1 MSSSGSKSN
10 PIFKNEYYAL
20 ILLIIGVTA
29 LLIIRGSLFDYDWGD
44 YSWFILPWINE
55 FRNMTFIEGLGTKV
69 GNYNP
74 PYMYILNIISRTN
87 YSELYLVKS
96 VSMIFD
102 FLLAFFAMKIVSL
115 KTESQNMR
123 VMVFLLVLA
132 IPTVVLNSSMW
143 GQCDSIYSAFAI
155 GSLYFGLKG
164 RSKSAYAFIALAVS
178 FKAQAVFLLPMI
190 PVFIFTKKI
199 RYQDCFMFFV
209 VYLVTLLPAIL
220 AGMPVTT
227 ALLTYIDQANYFSQ
241 LNMNLPNV
249 WRLVDHI
256 DYNSF
261 RTAGLYVAG
270 LAVFGLL
277 YFTFVNRERLI
288 SNVDFVRLAYLFAI
302 IMPFLLP
309 KMHDR
314 YYYLADV
321 LSVLVFL
328 FDKRRW
334 YVPVVTVL
342 CSYIAYAYF
351 LMQGITLVDY
361 RLLALALLIVIII
374 VLRDYVTSLYAD
386 TNESV
391 DS

>member
-1 MSSSGSKSN
+1 MTSPENKSN
-10 PIFKNEYYAL
+10 SVFKDEYYPI
-20 ILLIIGVTA
+20 ILLVIGISA
-29 LLIIRGSLFDYDWGD
+29 LLIVRGSLFYYDWGD

-55 FRNMTFIEGLGTKV
+55 FRSMTFIEGLGTKV

-74 PYMYILNIISRTN
+74 PYMYILNIIAQTN

-115 KTESQNMR
+115 KTESLNMR

-143 GQCDSIYSAFAI
+143 GQCDSIYSAFAV

-164 RSKSAYAFIALAVS
+164 RSKSAYAFIALAIS

-199 RYQDCFMFFV
+199 KYQDCFMLFV
-209 VYLVTLLPAIL
+209 VYLATLLPAIL

-227 ALLTYIDQANYFSQ
+227 VLLTYVDQANYFSQ
-241 LNMNLPNV
+241 LNMNLPNI
-249 WRLVDHI
+249 WRLVDHV
-256 DYNSF
+256 DYSSF
-261 RTAGLYVAG
+261 RTAGLYMTG

-277 YFTFVNRERLI
+277 YFTFINRARLVN
-288 SNVDFVRLAYLFAI
+288 NVDFVRLAYLFAI

-314 YYYLADV
+314 YYFLADV
-321 LSVLVFL
+321 LSVLVFM

-351 LMQGITLVDY
+351 LMRGIYLIDY
-361 RLLALALLIVIII
+361 RILAISLFVVIII
-374 VLRDYVTSLYAD
+374 VLRDYVMSLYCSE
-386 TNESV
+386 ES
-391 DS
+391 